1 MRKAALYYGFTMIE
15 LLIVVAIMS
24 ILTGAI
30 LPGFNSYIINQNLRQ
45 AQEQLKNDLRSTQIK
60 ALAGSFSDNLNVKYW
75 GVHFRPDS
83 GTYDYFTS
91 LNTTDPILCT
101 DSYNTT
107 TYILRSVSTKLPSD
121 LRYTGSSHR
130 CVFFNNDNGDIVNT
144 GAVIV
149 GASGATSNCRRVEMN
164 GPGRIIINLTNMSC
178 S

>member
-30 LPGFNSYIINQNLRQ
+30 LPGFNSYVTNQNLRQ
-45 AQEQLKNDLRSTQIK
+45 AQEQIKNDLRSTQIK
-60 ALAGSFSDNLNVKYW
+60 ALAGSFSDDINVKYW

-101 DSYNTT
+101 DS
-107 TYILRSVSTKLPSD
+107 KLPSD